1 MSAAPARVLV
11 VDDAKS
17 GRDMLTRR
25 LEQDGHQADVAEDG
39 EQALAM
45 LGAADYDLVLLDIL
59 MPVLDGFGVL
69 ERMKDDERLRH
80 LPIIVISALEE
91 TISVVRC
98 LQMGADDYVTK
109 PFDAVILR
117 ARVTACLEKKRLR
130 DLEQAQTRQLQHL
143 NEILGQRV
151 TETTEDLR
159 RRIRELTALTEASM
173 AINSVMNTD
182 RLLEEILELSRE
194 VMTAEASSLLVLES
208 ETGKLQFVVAR
219 GTAGPALKS
228 TTVDLGQGIAGWV
241 AQTGEP
247 LLIADAYQDARFDPS
262 YDQRT
267 GFRTRS
273 ILTVPIVIKGEI
285 AGVVQVINKVS
296 AQAFDERDLRLFQ
309 SFASMASIAL
319 ENARLF
325 ERTQRMADDLREALE
340 AERRLAIEKEK
351 MGAYVSKYAVD
362 EIVRNREQKLALGG
376 KLVRA
381 TILFSDVEGFTRL
394 AERMAPQ
401 AVVSFLNEYMTA
413 MTRVVEDG
421 GGIVD
426 KFIGD
431 GIMAVFLPGDV
442 EDNHALRAVRAGVR
456 MQQRLGELRAS
467 WSASRPEL
475 MGVQARIGINT
486 GEVVSGNIGS
496 QTRMDYTV
504 VGDNVN
510 LAARIEVNARVGEV
524 HVSESTYQAVE
535 DHVTA
540 RRLEPIIVKNR
551 VQPVQ
556 IYSVVVPD
564 VPASSRDTCNEVSSQ
579 PRRSTHEWHSPLRP
593 DRRAAH
599 HPRRARAAPDEP
611 GRQAHRH
618 PRQHQGQRRHPH
630 AGGGQDPPGAVRR
643 RRDRQVRE
651 AGGAAAVGRGARGA
665 GAVRPRA
672 GRER

>member
-1 MSAAPARVLV
+1 
-11 VDDAKS
+11 
-17 GRDMLTRR
+17 
-25 LEQDGHQADVAEDG
+25 
-39 EQALAM
+39 
-45 LGAADYDLVLLDIL
+45 
-59 MPVLDGFGVL
+59 VL
-69 ERMKDDERLRH
+69 ERMKADERLRH
-80 LPIIVISALEE
+80 LPVVVISALEE
-91 TISVVRC
+91 TVSVVRC
-98 LQMGADDYVTK
+98 LKMGADDYVTK

-143 NEILGQRV
+143 NAILGQRV

-173 AINSVMNTD
+173 AINSVMNTE

-208 ETGKLQFVVAR
+208 GKLQFVVAR

-351 MGAYVSKYAVD
+351 MGAYVPKAAVD

-376 KLVRA
+376 KLARA

-535 DHVTA
+535 DHVAAT
-540 RRLEPIIVKNR
+540 RLEPIIVKNR

-556 IYSVVVPD
+556 IYSVI
-564 VPASSRDTCNEVSSQ
+564 
-579 PRRSTHEWHSPLRP
+579 
-593 DRRAAH
+593 
-599 HPRRARAAPDEP
+599 APDDP
-611 GRQAHRH
+611 G
-618 PRQHQGQRRHPH
+618 PLTST
-630 AGGGQDPPGAVRR
+630 
-643 RRDRQVRE
+643 
-651 AGGAAAVGRGARGA
+651 
-665 GAVRPRA
+665 
-672 GRER
+672 

>member
-1 MSAAPARVLV
+1 
-11 VDDAKS
+11 
-17 GRDMLTRR
+17 
-25 LEQDGHQADVAEDG
+25 
-39 EQALAM
+39 
-45 LGAADYDLVLLDIL
+45 
-59 MPVLDGFGVL
+59 
-69 ERMKDDERLRH
+69 
-80 LPIIVISALEE
+80 
-91 TISVVRC
+91 
-98 LQMGADDYVTK
+98 
-109 PFDAVILR
+109 
-117 ARVTACLEKKRLR
+117 
-130 DLEQAQTRQLQHL
+130 
-143 NEILGQRV
+143 
-151 TETTEDLR
+151 
-159 RRIRELTALTEASM
+159 
-173 AINSVMNTD
+173 
-182 RLLEEILELSRE
+182 
-194 VMTAEASSLLVLES
+194 
-208 ETGKLQFVVAR
+208 
-219 GTAGPALKS
+219 
-228 TTVDLGQGIAGWV
+228 
-241 AQTGEP
+241 
-247 LLIADAYQDARFDPS
+247 
-262 YDQRT
+262 
-267 GFRTRS
+267 
-273 ILTVPIVIKGEI
+273 
-285 AGVVQVINKVS
+285 VQVINKVS

-556 IYSVVVPD
+556 IYSVIALDDPG
-564 VPASSRDTCNEVSSQ
+564 PLT
-579 PRRSTHEWHSPLRP
+579 ST
-593 DRRAAH
+593 
-599 HPRRARAAPDEP
+599 
-611 GRQAHRH
+611 
-618 PRQHQGQRRHPH
+618 
-630 AGGGQDPPGAVRR
+630 
-643 RRDRQVRE
+643 
-651 AGGAAAVGRGARGA
+651 
-665 GAVRPRA
+665 
-672 GRER
+672 

>member
-1 MSAAPARVLV
+1 VADAVAQEDHRGGPRGSATAARVLV

-25 LEQDGHQADVAEDG
+25 LEQDGHLADVAEDG

-45 LGAADYDLVLLDIL
+45 LAVADYDLVLLDIL
-59 MPVLDGFGVL
+59 MPRLDGYGVL
-69 ERMKDDERLRH
+69 ERMKADDRLRH
-80 LPIIVISALEE
+80 IPTVVISALEE
-91 TISVVRC
+91 TASVVRC

-109 PFDAVILR
+109 PFDAVLLR
-117 ARVTACLEKKRLR
+117 ARVTACLQKKRVH
-130 DLEQAQTRQLQHL
+130 DLEQAHTRELQRL
-143 NEILGQRV
+143 NEVLEQRV
-151 TETTEDLR
+151 TEATEDLR
-159 RRIRELTALTEASM
+159 RRVRELTALTEASQ

-182 RLLEEILELSRE
+182 RLLEQILELSRE
-194 VMTAEASSLLVLES
+194 VMTAEASSLLVLEP

-241 AQTGEP
+241 AQSGEP
-247 LLIADAYQDARFDPS
+247 LLIADAYRDPRFDPS
-262 YDQRT
+262 YDRRT
-267 GFRTRS
+267 GFHTRS
-273 ILTVPIVIKGEI
+273 VLTVPMVIKGEI

-296 AQAFDERDLRLFQ
+296 AEAFDERDLHLFQ

-351 MGAYVSKYAVD
+351 MGAYVPKTAVD

-381 TILFSDVEGFTRL
+381 TILFSDLEGFTRL

-431 GIMAVFLPGDV
+431 GIMAVFLPRDV
-442 EDNHALRAVRAGVR
+442 EDNHALRAVRAGVC
-456 MQQRLGELRAS
+456 MQQRLGELRAG
-467 WSASRPEL
+467 WRADRPEL
-475 MGVQARIGINT
+475 TGVQARIGINT

-510 LAARIEVNARVGEV
+510 LAARIEASARVGEV
-524 HVSESTYQAVE
+524 HVSESTYREVE
-535 DHVTA
+535 EHVAAT
-540 RRLEPIIVKNR
+540 RLEPIIVKNR

-556 IYSVVVPD
+556 IYSVI
-564 VPASSRDTCNEVSSQ
+564 
-579 PRRSTHEWHSPLRP
+579 
-593 DRRAAH
+593 
-599 HPRRARAAPDEP
+599 APD
-611 GRQAHRH
+611 
-618 PRQHQGQRRHPH
+618 
-630 AGGGQDPPGAVRR
+630 DPAPVTST
-643 RRDRQVRE
+643 
-651 AGGAAAVGRGARGA
+651 
-665 GAVRPRA
+665 
-672 GRER
+672 

>member
-535 DHVTA
+535 DHVAAT
-540 RRLEPIIVKNR
+540 RLEPIIVKNR

-556 IYSVVVPD
+556 IYSVI
-564 VPASSRDTCNEVSSQ
+564 
-579 PRRSTHEWHSPLRP
+579 
-593 DRRAAH
+593 
-599 HPRRARAAPDEP
+599 APDDP
-611 GRQAHRH
+611 G
-618 PRQHQGQRRHPH
+618 PLTST
-630 AGGGQDPPGAVRR
+630 
-643 RRDRQVRE
+643 
-651 AGGAAAVGRGARGA
+651 
-665 GAVRPRA
+665 
-672 GRER
+672 

>member
-1 MSAAPARVLV
+1 VADTVAHEDHRGGPRGSATAARVLV

-25 LEQDGHQADVAEDG
+25 LEQDGHLADVAEDG

-45 LGAADYDLVLLDIL
+45 LAVADYDLVLLDIL
-59 MPVLDGFGVL
+59 MPRLDGYGVL
-69 ERMKDDERLRH
+69 ARMKADDRLRH
-80 LPIIVISALEE
+80 IPTVVISALEE
-91 TISVVRC
+91 TASVVRC

-109 PFDAVILR
+109 PFDAVLLR
-117 ARVTACLEKKRLR
+117 ARVTACLQKKRVH
-130 DLEQAQTRQLQHL
+130 DLEQAHTRELQRL
-143 NEILGQRV
+143 NEVLEQRV
-151 TETTEDLR
+151 TEATEDLR
-159 RRIRELTALTEASM
+159 RRVRELTALTEASR

-182 RLLEEILELSRE
+182 RLLEQILELSRE
-194 VMTAEASSLLVLES
+194 VMTAEASSLLVLEP

-247 LLIADAYQDARFDPS
+247 LLIADAYRDARFDPS
-262 YDQRT
+262 YDQLT

-273 ILTVPIVIKGEI
+273 ILTVPILIKGEI

-296 AQAFDERDLRLFQ
+296 AEAFDERDLHLFQ

-351 MGAYVSKYAVD
+351 MGAYMPKTAVD

-381 TILFSDVEGFTRL
+381 TILFSDLEGFTRL
-394 AERMAPQ
+394 TERMAPQ

-431 GIMAVFLPGDV
+431 GIMAVFLPRDV

-456 MQQRLGELRAS
+456 MQQRLGELRAG
-467 WSASRPEL
+467 WRADRPEL
-475 MGVQARIGINT
+475 TGVQARIGINT

-510 LAARIEVNARVGEV
+510 LAARIEASARVGEV
-524 HVSESTYQAVE
+524 HVSESTYREVE
-535 DHVTA
+535 EHVAAT
-540 RRLEPIIVKNR
+540 RLEPIIVKNR

-556 IYSVVVPD
+556 IYSVI
-564 VPASSRDTCNEVSSQ
+564 
-579 PRRSTHEWHSPLRP
+579 
-593 DRRAAH
+593 
-599 HPRRARAAPDEP
+599 APD
-611 GRQAHRH
+611 
-618 PRQHQGQRRHPH
+618 
-630 AGGGQDPPGAVRR
+630 DPAPT
-643 RRDRQVRE
+643 
-651 AGGAAAVGRGARGA
+651 
-665 GAVRPRA
+665 PST
-672 GRER
+672 

>member
-45 LGAADYDLVLLDIL
+45 LGAVDYDLVLLDIL

-69 ERMKDDERLRH
+69 ERMKADERLRH
-80 LPIIVISALEE
+80 LPVVVISALEE
-91 TISVVRC
+91 TVSVVRC

-143 NEILGQRV
+143 NAILGQRV

-208 ETGKLQFVVAR
+208 GKLQFVVAR

-262 YDQRT
+262 YDQLT
-267 GFRTRS
+267 GFRTLHPHRAHRDQGRDRRGRAGHQQGERS
-273 ILTVPIVIKGEI
+273 
-285 AGVVQVINKVS
+285 
-296 AQAFDERDLRLFQ
+296 AFDERDLRLFQ

-351 MGAYVSKYAVD
+351 MGAYVPKAAVD
-362 EIVRNREQKLALGG
+362 EIVPQPRAEAGAGG
-376 KLVRA
+376 QARA
-381 TILFSDVEGFTRL
+381 RHHPL
-394 AERMAPQ
+394 
-401 AVVSFLNEYMTA
+401 
-413 MTRVVEDG
+413 
-421 GGIVD
+421 
-426 KFIGD
+426 
-431 GIMAVFLPGDV
+431 
-442 EDNHALRAVRAGVR
+442 LRTW
-456 MQQRLGELRAS
+456 RAS
-467 WSASRPEL
+467 RAWPSAWLPRPWCPF
-475 MGVQARIGINT
+475 
-486 GEVVSGNIGS
+486 
-496 QTRMDYTV
+496 
-504 VGDNVN
+504 
-510 LAARIEVNARVGEV
+510 
-524 HVSESTYQAVE
+524 ST
-535 DHVTA
+535 
-540 RRLEPIIVKNR
+540 
-551 VQPVQ
+551 
-556 IYSVVVPD
+556 
-564 VPASSRDTCNEVSSQ
+564 
-579 PRRSTHEWHSPLRP
+579 ST
-593 DRRAAH
+593 
-599 HPRRARAAPDEP
+599 
-611 GRQAHRH
+611 
-618 PRQHQGQRRHPH
+618 
-630 AGGGQDPPGAVRR
+630 
-643 RRDRQVRE
+643 
-651 AGGAAAVGRGARGA
+651 
-665 GAVRPRA
+665 
-672 GRER
+672 

>member
-1 MSAAPARVLV
+1 
-11 VDDAKS
+11 
-17 GRDMLTRR
+17 
-25 LEQDGHQADVAEDG
+25 
-39 EQALAM
+39 
-45 LGAADYDLVLLDIL
+45 
-59 MPVLDGFGVL
+59 
-69 ERMKDDERLRH
+69 
-80 LPIIVISALEE
+80 
-91 TISVVRC
+91 
-98 LQMGADDYVTK
+98 
-109 PFDAVILR
+109 
-117 ARVTACLEKKRLR
+117 
-130 DLEQAQTRQLQHL
+130 
-143 NEILGQRV
+143 
-151 TETTEDLR
+151 
-159 RRIRELTALTEASM
+159 
-173 AINSVMNTD
+173 
-182 RLLEEILELSRE
+182 
-194 VMTAEASSLLVLES
+194 MTAEASSLLVLEP

-247 LLIADAYQDARFDPS
+247 LLIPDAYRDARFDPS
-262 YDQRT
+262 YDERT
-267 GFRTRS
+267 GFHTRS

-285 AGVVQVINKVS
+285 AGVVQVMNKVS
-296 AQAFDERDLRLFQ
+296 AEVFDERDLRLFQ

-325 ERTQRMADDLREALE
+325 ERTRRMADDLREALE

-351 MGAYVSKYAVD
+351 MGAYVPKAAVD

-381 TILFSDVEGFTRL
+381 TILFSDLEGFTRL

-431 GIMAVFLPGDV
+431 GIMAVFLPRDV
-442 EDNHALRAVRAGVR
+442 EDKHALRAVRAGVR
-456 MQQRLGELRAS
+456 MQQRLGELRAG
-467 WSASRPEL
+467 WGASRPEL
-475 MGVQARIGINT
+475 TGVQARIGINT

-524 HVSESTYQAVE
+524 HVSESTYQEVE
-535 DHVTA
+535 DHVAA

-564 VPASSRDTCNEVSSQ
+564 VPAPMT
-579 PRRSTHEWHSPLRP
+579 ST
-593 DRRAAH
+593 
-599 HPRRARAAPDEP
+599 
-611 GRQAHRH
+611 
-618 PRQHQGQRRHPH
+618 
-630 AGGGQDPPGAVRR
+630 
-643 RRDRQVRE
+643 
-651 AGGAAAVGRGARGA
+651 
-665 GAVRPRA
+665 
-672 GRER
+672 

>member
-1 MSAAPARVLV
+1 MSAARARVLV

-173 AINSVMNTD
+173 AINSVMNTE

-208 ETGKLQFVVAR
+208 GKLQFVVAR

-262 YDQRT
+262 YDQLT

-273 ILTVPIVIKGEI
+273 ILTVPIVIEGEI

-296 AQAFDERDLRLFQ
+296 AEAFDERDLRLFQ

-351 MGAYVSKYAVD
+351 MGAYVPKAAVD

-564 VPASSRDTCNEVSSQ
+564 VPAS
-579 PRRSTHEWHSPLRP
+579 
-593 DRRAAH
+593 
-599 HPRRARAAPDEP
+599 
-611 GRQAHRH
+611 
-618 PRQHQGQRRHPH
+618 
-630 AGGGQDPPGAVRR
+630 
-643 RRDRQVRE
+643 
-651 AGGAAAVGRGARGA
+651 
-665 GAVRPRA
+665 
-672 GRER
+672 

>member
-1 MSAAPARVLV
+1 MSAAAARVLV
-11 VDDAKS
+11 VDDVKAS
-17 GRDMLTRR
+17 RDILTRR
-25 LEQDGHQADVAEDG
+25 LEQDGHWAEIAEDG
-39 EQALAM
+39 EQALMM
-45 LGAADYDLVLLDIL
+45 LKVADYDLVLLDIL
-59 MPVLDGFGVL
+59 MPGLDGYGVL
-69 ERMKDDERLRH
+69 ERVKADERLRH
-80 LPIIVISALEE
+80 VPIIVISAVDEVD
-91 TISVVRC
+91 SVVQC
-98 LQMGADDYVTK
+98 LNMGADDYVTK
-109 PFDAVILR
+109 PFNPVLLR
-117 ARVTACLEKKRLR
+117 ARVTACLAKKRLH
-130 DLEQAQTRQLQHL
+130 DQEQAHTRQLEDF
-143 NEILGQRV
+143 NEILAQRV
-151 TETTEDLR
+151 TEATEDLKR
-159 RRIRELTALTEASM
+159 RVRELTALTEASM

-182 RLLEEILELSRE
+182 RLLEQILELSRE
-194 VMTAEASSLLVLES
+194 VMTAEASSLLVLEP

-219 GTAGPALKS
+219 GTAGPTLKS

-262 YDQRT
+262 YDQLT
-267 GFRTRS
+267 SFRTRS
-273 ILTVPIVIKGEI
+273 ILTVPIVIKGAI

-296 AQAFDERDLRLFQ
+296 AEAFDERDLHLFQ

-351 MGAYVSKYAVD
+351 MGAYVPKTAVD

-381 TILFSDVEGFTRL
+381 TILFSDLEGFTRL

-431 GIMAVFLPGDV
+431 GIMAVFLPRDV
-442 EDNHALRAVRAGVR
+442 EDNHALRAVRAGVC
-456 MQQRLGELRAS
+456 MQQRLGELRAG
-467 WSASRPEL
+467 WRADRPEL
-475 MGVQARIGINT
+475 TGVQARIGINT

-510 LAARIEVNARVGEV
+510 LAARIEASARVGEV
-524 HVSESTYQAVE
+524 HVSESTYREVE
-535 DHVTA
+535 EHVAAT
-540 RRLEPIIVKNR
+540 RLEPIIVKNR

-556 IYSVVVPD
+556 IYSVI
-564 VPASSRDTCNEVSSQ
+564 
-579 PRRSTHEWHSPLRP
+579 
-593 DRRAAH
+593 
-599 HPRRARAAPDEP
+599 APD
-611 GRQAHRH
+611 
-618 PRQHQGQRRHPH
+618 
-630 AGGGQDPPGAVRR
+630 DPAPVTST
-643 RRDRQVRE
+643 
-651 AGGAAAVGRGARGA
+651 
-665 GAVRPRA
+665 
-672 GRER
+672 

>member
-1 MSAAPARVLV
+1 MSAVPARVLV

-25 LEQDGHQADVAEDG
+25 LEQDGHRADVAEDG
-39 EQALAM
+39 EQALTM
-45 LGAADYDLVLLDIL
+45 LGAVDYDLVLLDIL
-59 MPVLDGFGVL
+59 MPRLDGYGVL
-69 ERMKDDERLRH
+69 ERVKADERLRH
-80 LPIIVISALEE
+80 IPIVVISAIEE
-91 TISVVRC
+91 TASVVRC

-109 PFDAVILR
+109 PFDAVLLR
-117 ARVTACLEKKRLR
+117 ARVTACLQKKRVH
-130 DLEQAQTRQLQHL
+130 DLEQAHTRELQSL
-143 NEILGQRV
+143 NEVLEQRV
-151 TETTEDLR
+151 TEATEDLR
-159 RRIRELTALTEASM
+159 RRVRELTALTEASR

-182 RLLEEILELSRE
+182 RLLEQILELSRE
-194 VMTAEASSLLVLES
+194 VMTAEASSLLVLEP

-247 LLIADAYQDARFDPS
+247 LLIPDAYRDARFDPS

-267 GFRTRS
+267 GFHTRS
-273 ILTVPIVIKGEI
+273 VLTVPIVIKGEI

-296 AQAFDERDLRLFQ
+296 ADAFDERDLHLFQ

-325 ERTQRMADDLREALE
+325 ERTRRMADDLREALE

-381 TILFSDVEGFTRL
+381 TILFSDLEGFTRL
-394 AERMAPQ
+394 TERMEPQ

-413 MTRVVEDG
+413 MTRIVEDG

-456 MQQRLGELRAS
+456 MQQRLGELREGWRAS
-467 WSASRPEL
+467 RRPEL
-475 MGVQARIGINT
+475 TGIQVRIGINT

-504 VGDNVN
+504 IGDNVN
-510 LAARIEVNARVGEV
+510 LAARIEANARVGEV
-524 HVSESTYQAVE
+524 HVSESTYREVE
-535 DHVTA
+535 EHVAAT
-540 RRLEPIIVKNR
+540 RLEPIIVKNR

-556 IYSVVVPD
+556 IYSVIVPVD
-564 VPASSRDTCNEVSSQ
+564 PAPNPTTKEI
-579 PRRSTHEWHSPLRP
+579 HS
-593 DRRAAH
+593 
-599 HPRRARAAPDEP
+599 
-611 GRQAHRH
+611 
-618 PRQHQGQRRHPH
+618 
-630 AGGGQDPPGAVRR
+630 
-643 RRDRQVRE
+643 
-651 AGGAAAVGRGARGA
+651 
-665 GAVRPRA
+665 
-672 GRER
+672 

>member
-1 MSAAPARVLV
+1 VADTVAQEDHRGGPRGSATAARVLV

-25 LEQDGHQADVAEDG
+25 LEQDGHLADVAEDG

-45 LGAADYDLVLLDIL
+45 LAVADYDLVLLDIL
-59 MPVLDGFGVL
+59 MPRLDGYGVL
-69 ERMKDDERLRH
+69 ERMKADDRLRH
-80 LPIIVISALEE
+80 IPTVVISALEE
-91 TISVVRC
+91 TASVVRC

-109 PFDAVILR
+109 PFDAVLLR
-117 ARVTACLEKKRLR
+117 ARVTACLQKKRMH
-130 DLEQAQTRQLQHL
+130 DLEQAHTRELQRL
-143 NEILGQRV
+143 NEVLEQRV
-151 TETTEDLR
+151 TEATEDLR
-159 RRIRELTALTEASM
+159 RRVRELTALTEASR

-182 RLLEEILELSRE
+182 RLLEQILELSRE
-194 VMTAEASSLLVLES
+194 VMTAEASSLLVLEP

-247 LLIADAYQDARFDPS
+247 LLIADAYRDARFDPS
-262 YDQRT
+262 YDQLT

-296 AQAFDERDLRLFQ
+296 AEAFDERDLHLFQ

-325 ERTQRMADDLREALE
+325 ERTQRMADDLRKALE

-351 MGAYVSKYAVD
+351 MGAYVPKTAVD

-381 TILFSDVEGFTRL
+381 TILFSDLEGFTRL

-431 GIMAVFLPGDV
+431 GIMAVFLPRDV

-456 MQQRLGELRAS
+456 MQQRLGELRAG
-467 WSASRPEL
+467 WRADRPEL
-475 MGVQARIGINT
+475 TGVQARIGINT

-510 LAARIEVNARVGEV
+510 LAARIEASARVGEV
-524 HVSESTYQAVE
+524 HVSESTYREVE
-535 DHVTA
+535 EHVAAT
-540 RRLEPIIVKNR
+540 RLEPIIVKNR

-556 IYSVVVPD
+556 IYSVI
-564 VPASSRDTCNEVSSQ
+564 
-579 PRRSTHEWHSPLRP
+579 
-593 DRRAAH
+593 
-599 HPRRARAAPDEP
+599 APD
-611 GRQAHRH
+611 
-618 PRQHQGQRRHPH
+618 
-630 AGGGQDPPGAVRR
+630 DPAPVTST
-643 RRDRQVRE
+643 
-651 AGGAAAVGRGARGA
+651 
-665 GAVRPRA
+665 
-672 GRER
+672 